1 MKWVTLIIFL
11 AAIVPVRGW
20 LRRDPNAIPRA
31 LVLIGFLPWIL
42 DLHLQVAVISD
53 VNWIGHANGVEFGV
67 LDALTL
73 ALYISLPRV
82 GHALPFRISMLLYFS
97 AVLLSVFQ
105 ARYAWI
111 AAVYYLAQLARMFLV
126 YAAVTRV
133 CVLDSRAIS
142 ALMTGM
148 VAGLLFETVVV
159 IFQRFALGIL
169 QASGT
174 TSHQNKLGMMCQFVV
189 FPLFALLLNRQRGW
203 LPIAATLAGLVIQV
217 LTVSRATIGLSAF
230 GYVAVY
236 LLSIAR
242 QWTSRKAQV
251 LLISLAAAAGFAPIV
266 MSSLE
271 SRLEAE
277 HVMWGD
283 YDERTA
289 LKTMAAMILSDYPLG
304 VGANNFVP
312 VAVVEGYSERAGVAP
327 TSRIAL
333 VHNVYWLVAAETGY
347 LGFATFVLLLMRPM
361 IVAFLCGW
369 RYRKDVRG
377 DLLLGF
383 GVALLTIYLHSF
395 VEWVLITRELEY
407 MLALTFGIIS
417 GLAQQLGYWRKPAT
431 SIASGSQLGIENLRL
446 RRRQNTLE
454 FEDKSAFIV
463 REGRLR

>member
-1 MKWVTLIIFL
+1 MLM
-11 AAIVPVRGW
+11 
-20 LRRDPNAIPRA
+20 
-31 LVLIGFLPWIL
+31 GFLPWIL

-53 VNWIGHANGVEFGV
+53 INWLGHTNGVEFGV
-67 LDALTL
+67 LDALAL
-73 ALYISLPRV
+73 ALYLSLPRV

-105 ARYAWI
+105 ARYAGI

-148 VAGLLFETVVV
+148 VAGLFFETAVV
-159 IFQRFALGIL
+159 ILQRFAFGIL

-174 TSHQNKLGMMCQFVV
+174 ESHQNKLGMMCQFVV

-203 LPIAATLAGLVIQV
+203 LPITGTLAGLVIQV
-217 LTVSRATIGLSAF
+217 LTVSRATIGLSVF

-236 LLSIAR
+236 FLSIAR

-251 LLISLAAAAGFAPIV
+251 LLISLAAVAGFAPIV
-266 MSSLE
+266 MSSFE
-271 SRLEAE
+271 TRLNAE
-277 HVMWGD
+277 YVMWGD

-289 LKTMAAMILSDYPLG
+289 LKTMAAMMLSDYPLG

-312 VAVVEGYSERAGVAP
+312 VAINEGYSERADVSP
-327 TSRIAL
+327 LSRAAL
-333 VHNVYWLVAAETGY
+333 VHNVYWLVAVETGY

-361 IVAFLCGW
+361 IVSFLCGW
-369 RYRKDVRG
+369 RHRQDVRG
-377 DLLLGF
+377 DLLLGL
-383 GVALLTIYLHSF
+383 GVGLLVVYIHSF
-395 VEWVLITRELEY
+395 VEWVLITRGPQY

-431 SIASGSQLGIENLRL
+431 SIAREPQLAIESGTRGRRL
-446 RRRQNTLE
+446 SR
-454 FEDKSAFIV
+454 
-463 REGRLR
+463 